1 MKEIFFSEGVTCFYD
16 NEKYEYFIEYN
27 KKGKVKNVTSYY
39 CTDKDTCDDW
49 FNNLNRYIYNYEK
62 RKYDYDKLINYIE
75 DVYNIYNG
83 TYKD

>member
-1 MKEIFFSEGVTCFYD
+1 MQDLKKSKRKMNANQMTNPFLS
-16 NEKYEYFIEYN
+16 NEEAI
-27 KKGKVKNVTSYY
+27 
-39 CTDKDTCDDW
+39 DKDTCDDW